1 MSMRVLSKLFFCSI
15 GATCC
20 NPSCEKALGMMM
32 LMMVGGSRRVFGVF
46 FSSTLRFD
54 LGHYENF

>member
-1 MSMRVLSKLFFCSI
+1 
-15 GATCC
+15 
-20 NPSCEKALGMMM
+20 M

-54 LGHYENF
+54 LGHYENFWWSDSFDRKLTAAEEQGDLGS